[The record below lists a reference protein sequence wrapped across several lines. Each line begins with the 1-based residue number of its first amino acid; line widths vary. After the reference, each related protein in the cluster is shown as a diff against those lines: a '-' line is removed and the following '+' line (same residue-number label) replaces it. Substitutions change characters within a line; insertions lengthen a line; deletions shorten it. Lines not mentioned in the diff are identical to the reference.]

1 MIRSKFLLGLAA
13 GLLLAC
19 GEAEST
25 ADKSAPPV
33 AVAAVTVA
41 DLPEEIQASGELLA
55 VNQAKIAAEVG
66 GRITE
71 IVVEEG
77 RPVEV
82 GNVVLSIDPEA
93 RELELKG
100 ARASMTEASAAR
112 SEAAR
117 EAKRVHRLKAKSMAS
132 QSQLDA
138 ADTAYQRARSQ
149 AEAAEA
155 RLGVAER
162 ALREASVAAPFSG
175 LVAERYVSPGEY
187 VQPGQPLFELVA
199 LDPIEVEFMLPE
211 ADSSR
216 VALGNSVVVRV
227 APYPDEEFEA
237 IVTFISPTIEPRTR
251 TLRVKA
257 TLQNP
262 DGRLRPG
269 LFARADL
276 GIAMLRDLTLVP
288 EEAVLQRV
296 DGAVLF
302 VLRGNRVER
311 IRIEVGRQHGGMIEV
326 REGLASDATVVV
338 RGHTRLSA
346 GQRVQVR
353 NPDGS
358 AASPAVAA
366 KSDEDPGR

>member
-1 MIRSKFLLGLAA
+1 MIRSTLLPVLAG

-19 GEAEST
+19 GNAEST
-25 ADKSAPPV
+25 AEKSAPPV
-33 AVAAVTVA
+33 AVAAVTVT
-41 DLPEEIQASGELLA
+41 DLLEEIEATGELLA
-55 VNQAKIAAEVG
+55 LNHAKIAAEVG

-77 RPVEV
+77 RPVEA
-82 GNVVLSIDPEA
+82 GDVVLSIDPEA
-93 RELELKG
+93 RELDLKG
-100 ARASMTEASAAR
+100 ARASMTEASAGR
-112 SEAAR
+112 SEAQR
-117 EAKRVHRLKAKSMAS
+117 EAKRVRRLKAKNMAS

-138 ADTAYQRARSQ
+138 ANTAYQRARSQ

-155 RLGVAER
+155 RLGVAQR

-175 LVAERYVSPGEY
+175 LVSERYVSPGEY

-199 LDPIEVEFMLPE
+199 LDPIEVEFTLPE

-216 VALGNSVVVRV
+216 VALGNSVAVRV
-227 APYPDEEFEA
+227 APYPDEEFDA
-237 IVTFISPTIEPRTR
+237 VVTFVSPTIDPRTR

-257 TLQNP
+257 TMQNP

-276 GIAMLRDLTLVP
+276 GIAMLRDVMLVP
-288 EEAVLQRV
+288 EEAVLQRA

-302 VLRGNRVER
+302 VLRGDRAER
-311 IRIEVGRQHGGMIEV
+311 IRIEIGRHRGGMIEI
-326 REGLASDATVVV
+326 REGLVPDATIVV
-338 RGHTRLSA
+338 RGHTRLVD
-346 GQRVQVR
+346 GQRVEIR

-358 AASPAVAA
+358 IAAPSVAA
-366 KSDEDPGR
+366 KSGEEPGE